1 VAIGPV
7 LFGLALTV
15 LAGML
20 VADPFLRRGIFNR
33 RGRSPSPMERRR
45 STLLA
50 VRDLDFD
57 FQTGKVLEEDY
68 QAWRARLLEQA
79 ARTLADEER
88 AESELA
94 EGLEAEVAE
103 IRKAGSGARFCPSCG
118 RPRVSGE
125 RFCSACGAAIV
136 EGCARC
142 GAVVRPGDRF
152 CTECGQPSA
161 QAGGGPG

>member
-1 VAIGPV
+1 MAIGPV

-118 RPRVSGE
+118 RPQVS
-125 RFCSACGAAIV
+125 
-136 EGCARC
+136 
-142 GAVVRPGDRF
+142 GDRF
-152 CTECGQPSA
+152 CTNCGQALA
-161 QAGGGPG
+161 QAGGEAG